1 MPVLGNPNKHVR
13 AVCEYI
19 FESEE
24 HDFKEQIENS
34 ENLTDT
40 EIDLLLDFI
49 ENSENLTD
57 TEIDLLLDFIEQGQ
71 IKPSREVIEALKKI
85 NHVYSR
91 AALAIRINQWAR
103 FL

>member
-24 HDFKEQIENS
+24 HDFKEQ
-34 ENLTDT
+34 
-40 EIDLLLDFI
+40 I